1 MGQPARHTNEDLE
14 PLTPEQR
21 ASVQAWRDG
30 GMKDS
35 AQVAALR
42 KRARGEPLTDEE
54 NRLLASA
61 SRKPIGAGIAHAQ
74 VEAELAERQR
84 RRG

>member
-1 MGQPARHTNEDLE
+1 MAQPARQTSENLE

-35 AQVAALR
+35 PQVGALR

-54 NRLLASA
+54 NRLLSTA
-61 SRKPIGAGIAHAQ
+61 SREPVGPGVAHAQ

-84 RRG
+84 RGG